1 MIRFPSPYSSTYM
14 FAKALNA
21 AVSFGKHAPPNP
33 LLLSNPGTVVCECV
47 IRGSD
52 PIALTTVL

>member
-1 MIRFPSPYSSTYM
+1 MEKC

-21 AVSFGKHAPPNP
+21 AVSFGKHAPPYP
-33 LLLSNPGTVVCECV
+33 RLLSKPGTVVCECV

-52 PIALTTVL
+52 PTALIIAL